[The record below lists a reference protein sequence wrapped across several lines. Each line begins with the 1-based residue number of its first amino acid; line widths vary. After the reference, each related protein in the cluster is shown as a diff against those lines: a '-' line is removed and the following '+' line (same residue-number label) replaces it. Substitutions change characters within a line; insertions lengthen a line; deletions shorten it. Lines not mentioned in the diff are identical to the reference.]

1 MPRRSR
7 LRIPGGWYFIGLHG
21 NGLQPIFS
29 DDEDRA
35 KFERVF
41 ATVLARCRAHAHAFC
56 LEPNR
61 AHLLIQVS
69 VEPAGRVVQ
78 RLTSRYAHWSNVKLH
93 RSGHLFEQRH
103 MERLVDPD
111 AYLLKLI
118 RYVHTVPLRSG
129 LVTDLAEYQWSSH
142 QSYLGLAKR
151 PWLTTQVAFRMLARR
166 GALPPE
172 AYLRYMAEETEPSDV
187 RLFERGSQHDPRVI
201 GDAAFLSKIPGSVPV
216 RRGTR
221 SFEQLIDAVCL
232 VLNVDRGAVLSKSRK
247 QPLSEARAVIAGHAI
262 DRGASL
268 TEVARRLGRHPSTL
282 LVGLDRYRAL
292 RPELFSSGALD
303 HVTPLFRVNAK

>member
-7 LRIPGGWYFIGLHG
+7 LRISGGWYYVGVHG

-69 VEPAGRVVQ
+69 VEPAGKVVQ

-103 MERLVDPD
+103 LERLVDPD

-118 RYVHTVPLRSG
+118 RYVHTVPLRTG
-129 LVTDLAEYQWSSH
+129 LAANLADYPWSSH
-142 QSYLGLAKR
+142 LSYVGVAKR

-166 GALPPE
+166 GSLSLDG
-172 AYLRYMAEETEPSDV
+172 YQRLMAEEPDPAEV
-187 RLFERGSQHDPRVI
+187 HLFERGSSQDPRVI
-201 GDAAFLSKIPGSVPV
+201 GDAAFLAKVPGSVAP

-221 SFEQLIDAVCL
+221 SIEQLIDAVCL
-232 VLNVDRGAVLSKSRK
+232 VLNVERGAVLSRSRK

-292 RPELFSSGALD
+292 RPDLFEPSALD
-303 HVTPLFRVNAK
+303 HVTPLFRVK